1 MNIRKSSRAIL
12 LNDKNEVFLIQ
23 ETFSNLEHNNTLW
36 VTPGGGTEDGESY
49 EACLRRE
56 LREELGYD
64 LTEMPKCIFGRELVF
79 RAADGTE
86 FLSKE
91 RYYLIKTE
99 TMQMNFDGL
108 TLREKRDVKARK
120 WWSAQEL
127 NASDEVFFADHLPER
142 IRCAMRASEAELPL
156 PI

>member
-23 ETFSNLEHNNTLW
+23 ETFSNLDQHNTLW

-49 EACLRRE
+49 EACLKRE
-56 LREELGYD
+56 LYEELGYELD
-64 LTEMPKCIFGRELVF
+64 GMPKCIFGRELVF
-79 RAADGTE
+79 RTAEGTE

-91 RYYLIKTE
+91 RYYLVKAE

-108 TLREKRDVKARK
+108 TQREKRDVKARK

-127 NASDEVFFADHLPER
+127 NASDEVFFADHLSER